1 MVIIFPLITVS
12 YNTWVHMSSNKT
24 DAEVLQQLNYEIEND
39 QTHQII
45 PILLVSLGIIMQYM
59 NLKKSKIMFTY
70 MIWVVILGTIIP
82 VLLKQMLFEYTNL
95 NRIIVFS
102 EIEFTLIAIAVG
114 LMLLSMSLLL

>member
-1 MVIIFPLITVS
+1 
-12 YNTWVHMSSNKT
+12 MSSNKT